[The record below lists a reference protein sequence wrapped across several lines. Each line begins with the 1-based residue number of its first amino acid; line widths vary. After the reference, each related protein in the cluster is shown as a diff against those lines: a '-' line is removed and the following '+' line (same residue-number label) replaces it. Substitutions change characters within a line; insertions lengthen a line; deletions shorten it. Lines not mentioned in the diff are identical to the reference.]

1 MRRVRHVL
9 CLLLLA
15 SLCLLAA
22 QAQAAPPRAALAH
35 RSLLIRS
42 ARVELG
48 LSAPVAT
55 LAAQA
60 EQESG
65 WNPAARSVVGA
76 QGLAQFMPQTAAWLG
91 GLRPDLGPAEPCNP
105 SWALRAMAAYD
116 AWLLDRTSA
125 ATTCEHWAMV
135 LSAYNGGLGWVRRDA
150 LQAVAD
156 GLDPARWWGHVETV
170 NAGRSRLAFAE
181 NRGYPRRILLRL
193 EDTYEAAGWG
203 KGVCP

>member
-1 MRRVRHVL
+1 MRRAL

-15 SLCLLAA
+15 CLCLLAA
-22 QAQAAPPRAALAH
+22 QAMAAPPREAMAH

-48 LSAPVAT
+48 LAAPVAT
-55 LAAQA
+55 LAAQV

-65 WNPAARSVVGA
+65 WNQAARSAVGA
-76 QGLAQFMPQTAAWLG
+76 QGLAQFMPATASWFG
-91 GLRPDLGPAEPCNP
+91 GLRPDLGAAEPYNP
-105 SWALRAMAAYD
+105 AWALRAMAAYD

-125 ATTCEHWAMV
+125 ATTCEHWAMA
-135 LSAYNGGLGWVRRDA
+135 LSAYNGGLGWIRRDA
-150 LQAVAD
+150 LQAAAD

-170 NAGRSRLAFAE
+170 NAGRARLAFAE

-193 EDTYEAAGWG
+193 EDSYESSGWG